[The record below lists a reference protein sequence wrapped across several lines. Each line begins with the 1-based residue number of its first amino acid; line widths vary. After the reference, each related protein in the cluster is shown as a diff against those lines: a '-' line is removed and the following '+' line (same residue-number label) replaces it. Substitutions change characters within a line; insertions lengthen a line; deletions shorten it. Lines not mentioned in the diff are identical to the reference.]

1 MTVIA
6 LLAAA
11 GYTFS
16 FSPDGSAPGAS
27 GLTKVVNM
35 GLTYALIAGGIGAV
49 ISIALLAVSHG
60 ESMSRLNYHAKVGLA
75 SALAAVALLGII
87 TQILGSA
94 YTLG

>member
-1 MTVIA
+1 MSGIA

-35 GLTYALIAGGIGAV
+35 GLTYALIAGAIGAV

-75 SALAAVALLGII
+75 SALAAVGVLGIL
-87 TQILGSA
+87 TQVLGTA
-94 YTLG
+94 YSLG